1 MSEQREQR
9 DMSGALFKARE
20 KRSSKSP
27 DYTGRLVVNGVE
39 YTLSGWVRTPR
50 GGGGKYIG
58 LSVRERS
65 EQRERTDSRSAAA
78 AEEPDVPF

>member
-1 MSEQREQR
+1 MSEQR

-39 YTLSGWVRTPR
+39 YTLSGWVRTPKD
-50 GGGGKYIG
+50 GGEKYIG

-65 EQRERTDSRSAAA
+65 EQRERTDSRSVPAA
-78 AEEPDVPF
+78 DDDDDIPF